1 MKRDPE
7 LVRCTMNKR
16 FSVGFLVL
24 AAVSTATSLA
34 EEPPYITTK
43 TPITL
48 LSANDGETD
57 VMWRQTPEGLI
68 DYEVKTEDSF
78 TVIRLGPDHPPICKT
93 VYGTVPC
100 TIIGTPTMAMS
111 ADGRYGLITNHGTRS
126 EAVGTDYLPSQQTT
140 DE

>member
-1 MKRDPE
+1 
-7 LVRCTMNKR
+7 MNKR
-16 FSVGFLVL
+16 YRISVFVL
-24 AAVSTATSLA
+24 IAIWTAASLA
-34 EEPPYITTK
+34 EERPYITTK

-93 VYGTVPC
+93 VYGTVPMHNYRELPPWRC
-100 TIIGTPTMAMS
+100 QQMG
-111 ADGRYGLITNHGTRS
+111 ITG
-126 EAVGTDYLPSQQTT
+126 
-140 DE
+140 